1 MGQLEKYGLYVMC
14 LVIFL
19 ILGVTLW
26 GEPATARSSSARQNA
41 AIHAGMT
48 GSANARPV
56 RRRASMDDLLSASR
70 ERPARA
76 VSRRAE
82 GLGSLLD
89 DEGGGS
95 AKPAV
100 KEPTVKP
107 APAVPAAQK
116 VATDSAG
123 KPAKKPQRQPA
134 AKMRT
139 YTVKDGDDLTR
150 IALRQLGKSSRWPL
164 IVEVNPDLK
173 NPDRLQVGMQLRL
186 PNVAVKSGSSGRN
199 ASAVKDLHRTY
210 KIRKGD
216 SYSLISQKFFGTVKR
231 AAEIKNMNPNV
242 PEHRM
247 KIGREI
253 KVPRK

>member
-26 GEPATARSSSARQNA
+26 GEPATSRSPAARENA
-41 AIHAGMT
+41 AIQAGMT
-48 GSANARPV
+48 GAVNTRAV
-56 RRRASMDDLLSASR
+56 RRRASMDDLLSANR
-70 ERPARA
+70 DRPARA
-76 VSRRAE
+76 DRHRTE
-82 GLGSLLD
+82 KLKSLLGKD
-89 DEGGGS
+89 AES
-95 AKPAV
+95 AAKAKPALAV
-100 KEPTVKP
+100 SETKKVAEAPAEKP
-107 APAVPAAQK
+107 AN
-116 VATDSAG
+116 D
-123 KPAKKPQRQPA
+123 KPAKKSYRQPV
-134 AKMRT
+134 AKART

-231 AAEIKNMNPNV
+231 AAEIKRMNPNV